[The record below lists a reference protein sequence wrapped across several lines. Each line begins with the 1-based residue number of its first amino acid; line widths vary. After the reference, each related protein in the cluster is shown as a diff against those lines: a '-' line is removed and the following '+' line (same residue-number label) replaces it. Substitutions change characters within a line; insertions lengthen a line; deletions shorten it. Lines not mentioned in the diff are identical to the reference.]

1 MNAKA
6 SKDRVVIKKYAN
18 RRLYNT
24 QTSMYIT
31 LEDVSKMVKEGAE
44 FEVLDAKSGEDLT
57 RQILTQIIVEQELT
71 GQNVLSVGF
80 LKRIINLYD
89 DNLREFVPH
98 YLEQS
103 IEGFVENQE
112 KIRQYMDQTWQQY
125 NPINQ
130 LEEIGRQNMEIITQ
144 TMKMFNPFE
153 AYFQQQQEDEKK
165 KESKK
170 TKK

>member
-1 MNAKA
+1 MNAKS
-6 SKDRVVIKKYAN
+6 SKDTVVIKKYAN

-31 LEDVSKMVKEGAE
+31 LEDVSKMVKEGVD
-44 FEVLDAKSGEDLT
+44 FEVRDAKTSEDLT
-57 RQILTQIIVEQELT
+57 RQILTQIIVEQELS
-71 GQNVLSVGF
+71 GQNVLSVNF

-112 KIRQYMDQTWQQY
+112 KIRQYMDETWKQY
-125 NPINQ
+125 NPMNQ
-130 LEEIGRQNMEIITQ
+130 LEEFGRQNMEILSQ
-144 TMKMFNPFE
+144 TMK
-153 AYFQQQQEDEKK
+153 
-165 KESKK
+165 
-170 TKK
+170 

>member
-1 MNAKA
+1 MNAAKP
-6 SKDRVVIKKYAN
+6 SKETVVIKKYAN

-24 QTSMYIT
+24 ETSMYIT

-44 FEVLDAKSGEDLT
+44 FEVIDAKSGEDLT

-71 GQNVLSVGF
+71 GQNVLSVPF

-89 DNLREFVPH
+89 DNIREFLPH

-112 KIRQYMDQTWQQY
+112 KIRQYMDQTWKQY
-125 NPINQ
+125 NPMGQ
-130 LEEIGRQNMEIITQ
+130 LEEISRQNMEIFSQ

-153 AYFQQQQEDEKK
+153 TFFRAQEEKEQAAK
-165 KESKK
+165 KP